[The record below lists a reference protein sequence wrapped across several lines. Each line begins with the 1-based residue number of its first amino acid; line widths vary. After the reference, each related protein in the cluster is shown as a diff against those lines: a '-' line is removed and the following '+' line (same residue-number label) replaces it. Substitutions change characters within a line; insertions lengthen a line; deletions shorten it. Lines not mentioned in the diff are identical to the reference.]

1 MFKDEAIKEAI
12 RCNLRRCKSA
22 ESILRFVK
30 RELRYKAKHS
40 DYHDDKGFVQ
50 LGIRERISQEGFTEL
65 KKMCEQEG
73 IVFSSNWESPFPAVY
88 SFKMKVR

>member
-1 MFKDEAIKEAI
+1 MFRDEAIKEAVNW
-12 RCNLRRCKSA
+12 NLRRCKSA
-22 ESILRFVK
+22 KSILRVVK
-30 RELRYKAKHS
+30 KDLLYKAKRS
-40 DYHDDKGFVQ
+40 DYHDDKGFVE
-50 LGIRERISQEGFTEL
+50 LGIRKRISQEGFTEL